1 MWQTLEVFGFSQ
13 SCIAMIQVLYRD
25 IESLLNINEGLSAPF
40 KVQMGIR
47 QGCSLSGISLMWLFL
62 SRIKMTLIL
71 LSNV

>member
-25 IESLLNINEGLSAPF
+25 IESLLNINGGLSAPF

-47 QGCSLSGISLMWLFL
+47 KGCSLSGIL
-62 SRIKMTLIL
+62 
-71 LSNV
+71 